1 MLGWIGRLL
10 AFAAGKPMRTSGV
23 NNSTGLLTQ
32 TVKVRGRLHSD
43 GDLPAVT
50 ELHPVTAQPV
60 RLMFYRHG
68 KLHRDNGAAYTE
80 FSPITGRAVL
90 EVFCRDG
97 RLYAPDGSPAAI
109 DYEPATGKRIEY
121 DLRRPGS
128 PPLVK

>member
-1 MLGWIGRLL
+1 MLGWIGWGL
-10 AFAAGKPMRTSGV
+10 AFITGRPVRASAI

-43 GDLPAVT
+43 GDVPAVT

-97 RLYAPDGSPAAI
+97 KLYTPDGSPAAI
-109 DYEPATGKRIEY
+109 DYEPGTGKRIEY
-121 DLRRPGS
+121 DVRRPGS